1 MATKWIKLLLLI
13 AVFLSAVASDD
24 EVEEKRGS
32 KSLNYVMK
40 ELARLKQRLYRM
52 ESRRMILLKGRDGR
66 DGKDGIPGAQGRD
79 GRNGKDGARGPKGPR
94 GPQGPS
100 GQNGARGPPGRSRG
114 GVEYIRWGKTSCP
127 SGANIVYKGRIGGEY
142 YNHYGGGANYV
153 CVPEVPDYLNYKPG
167 RQNTAFIFGAEYEV
181 NTFNPL
187 SKGHLHDHD
196 APCVSCYVKT
206 RSSKLMIPATYKC
219 PSGWTREYYGYLMTE
234 YHGHRN
240 NRVYICVDKDAEA
253 VAGSKP
259 NHNGALLYPVSGH
272 CGSLPCRPYR
282 QDLELTCVVCTK

>member
-1 MATKWIKLLLLI
+1 M
-13 AVFLSAVASDD
+13 AVFLYAVASDD
-24 EVEEKRGS
+24 EVEEKRGR
-32 KSLNYVMK
+32 KTLTDVIK
-40 ELARLKQRLYRM
+40 ELAQLKQRLHRI

-66 DGKDGIPGAQGRD
+66 DGKDGRDGRD
-79 GRNGKDGARGPKGPR
+79 GKGGPPGPKGPQ

-100 GQNGARGPPGRSRG
+100 GQNGPRGPPGRSRG

-127 SGANIVYKGRIGGEY
+127 YGADLVYKGRIGGE
-142 YNHYGGGANYV
+142 HYTHLGGGANYV

-167 RQNTAFIFGAEYEV
+167 RQNTAFIFGAEYE
-181 NTFNPL
+181 
-187 SKGHLHDHD
+187 
-196 APCVSCYVKT
+196 T

-234 YHGHRN
+234 HHGHKN
-240 NRVYICVDKDAEA
+240 NRAYICVDKDAEA
-253 VAGSKP
+253 VSGSKP
-259 NHNGALLYPVSGH
+259 SHNGALLYPVSGH